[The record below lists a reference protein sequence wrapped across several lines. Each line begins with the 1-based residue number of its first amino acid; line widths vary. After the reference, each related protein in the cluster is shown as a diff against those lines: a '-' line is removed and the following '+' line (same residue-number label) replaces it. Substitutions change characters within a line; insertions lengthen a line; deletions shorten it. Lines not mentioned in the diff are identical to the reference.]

1 MTTKPKR
8 LTAEQEANAID
19 HKAKTSGQHPDVLE
33 MDIAA
38 ALRKRDE
45 LYAKAWAEC
54 AVSRN
59 AEQLLMDG
67 HSDPATMVYTET
79 LAMIP
84 TTRATHDAARKA
96 AGLEDA

>member
-1 MTTKPKR
+1 MTTQPKR

-45 LYAKAWAEC
+45 LYAKAWEEC
-54 AVSRN
+54 EEWRRLA
-59 AEQLLMDG
+59 G
-67 HSDPATMVYTET
+67 H
-79 LAMIP
+79 
-84 TTRATHDAARKA
+84 RAANGEMRYRFPSGEYEDVPEADDHDAARKA